1 MITSNSTTNKDS
13 SEFMNIKPQFLSYF
27 LSSFF
32 AFGLV
37 ISFVYDT
44 YLIAIAAGA
53 LNLIMYFTT
62 LKLAPDKL
70 WYQHVGSLSLGIF
83 MAQFIYQMHGMLEM
97 HFFAFI
103 GSIILIY
110 YRNWKNQIPLA
121 TIVIVHHALFGYLQY
136 AGMKEVYFTTADYMP
151 LNTFIIHALLAAV
164 IFLLCGYWS
173 YEFEASAKVSLASN
187 LNLTKELARINKGIE
202 FAEDISEGN
211 LEKEFKAEE
220 DDKLGLALIKMH
232 KYIFDATEKNE
243 NENFINIGIAKIS
256 ELIRTNDKKIDDL
269 SDKAISFLTKY
280 INANQGSLFI
290 LNDHEG
296 DKHLELT
303 GCYAYGHKKYIK
315 NTILPGEGLVGQCY
329 LEKDLIILSDVP
341 KDYIRIT
348 SGLGEALPQF
358 VVICPLIVNDTVYGV
373 MEFACFKKI
382 ESYKIE
388 LLKKAGESLAASI
401 TSLRTS
407 LHTQKLLHETQSQ
420 AESMRAQEE
429 ELRQN
434 LEELNTA
441 QEELSR
447 IVSITENQK
456 MEMEIR
462 EKVFSLTTILS
473 ESDQYGTIT
482 MVNEKLCTVSKYTAE
497 ELIGKPHN
505 IFRHP
510 DMPPALFKIFWST
523 IKRGETFN
531 AIIKNKAKDGSHY
544 WVDAYLV
551 PVFDENGNI
560 KKYVGARY
568 HITSDAFAEKMYNLQ
583 AQRLGLPSLADSQYA
598 Q

>member
-1 MITSNSTTNKDS
+1 MITSNITASKTS
-13 SEFMNIKPQFLSYF
+13 SELMNIKPQFLSYF

-32 AFGLV
+32 ALGLV

-44 YLIAIAAGA
+44 YLIAIAVGS
-53 LNLIMYFTT
+53 LNLIMYFST
-62 LKLAPDKL
+62 LNLAPDKL
-70 WYQHVGSLSLGIF
+70 WYQYVGSLSLGIF

-103 GSIILIY
+103 GAIILIY

-121 TIVIVHHALFGYLQY
+121 ILVVVHHALFGYLQY

-151 LNTFIIHALLAAV
+151 LNAFIIHASLAAI
-164 IFLLCGYWS
+164 IFILCGYWS
-173 YEFEASAKVSLASN
+173 YEFEASAKISLASN
-187 LNLTKELARINKGIE
+187 INLTKQLERINKGIE
-202 FAEDISEGN
+202 FAEDIAKGN
-211 LEKEFKAEE
+211 LEKKFKAEE
-220 DDKLGLALIKMH
+220 EDKLGLALVKMH
-232 KYIFDATEKNE
+232 KYIFDATEKTE
-243 NENFINIGIAKIS
+243 NENFVNIGIAKIS
-256 ELIRTNDKKIDDL
+256 ELIRTNDKRIDDL

-280 INANQGSLFI
+280 ISANQGSLFL
-290 LNDHEG
+290 LNDYEG
-296 DKHLELT
+296 DKHLELM
-303 GCYAYGHKKYIK
+303 GCYAYGHKKYII

-358 VVICPLIVNDTVYGV
+358 VVICPLIVNETVYGV

-382 ESYKIE
+382 ESHKIE

-401 TSLRTS
+401 NSLRTN
-407 LHTQKLLHETQSQ
+407 LQTQKLLHETQIQ

-434 LEELNTA
+434 LEELHTA

-447 IVSITENQK
+447 IVSISENQK
-456 MEMEIR
+456 IEMEIR

-482 MVNEKLCTVSKYTAE
+482 LVNEKLCAVSKFTEE

-510 DMPPALFKIFWST
+510 DMPAALFKIFWTT

-544 WVDAYLV
+544 WVDAYVV

-560 KKYVGARY
+560 KKYIGARY
-568 HITSDAFAEKMYNLQ
+568 HITSDDFAEKMYNLQ
-583 AQRLGLPSLADSQYA
+583 AHRLGLPSLADSPYA